1 MHLTGLP
8 DAGKV
13 QAARLMTGLRGQ
25 YEVGVP
31 LVSVPLK
38 WTTRIPVGFRPSLVV
53 RRLAIRQH
61 QMVHLVVHALRHHP
75 DEAQGAKLCDP

>member
-31 LVSVPLK
+31 PLAS
-38 WTTRIPVGFRPSLVV
+38 R
-53 RRLAIRQH
+53 
-61 QMVHLVVHALRHHP
+61 
-75 DEAQGAKLCDP
+75 